1 MTQRRSIKDLLVSK
15 SFLLAAWSIL
25 LVVVSATVSSTWLK
39 IELQGSITSIV
50 LAKGSDVLPVINTIL
65 LVNLAGL
72 ITVWF
77 AAPLARKIVSGFV
90 MILSISALW
99 QMIAFSV
106 SPARA
111 LTNTLLLRKAT
122 GISDAESQL
131 SLISAI
137 SLDWSVWF
145 ALSALAALALV
156 QLMFILIKIPVASA
170 KSKITRNKANT
181 ASDHPIDLWDT
192 QG

>member
-1 MTQRRSIKDLLVSK
+1 MTQKRSIKDLLVSK
-15 SFLLAAWSIL
+15 SFLLATWSIL
-25 LVVVSATVSSTWLK
+25 LIVVSATVSSTWLK
-39 IELQGSITSIV
+39 IDLQGSITSFV

-90 MILSISALW
+90 LILSISAVW
-99 QMIAFSV
+99 QMIAFTG

-122 GISDAESQL
+122 GISDADSQL

-137 SLDWSVWF
+137 SLDWSVWI
-145 ALSALAALALV
+145 ALSALVALALV
-156 QLMFILIKIPVASA
+156 QLMFILTKFPVASA